1 MSKTLEMNFASSQS
15 TIISHPMKRRR
26 NLSLNHEWPQHFFCA
41 KGDRARERGSLFFFC
56 IREDALKTVVRYR
69 VQLMHPIHHINIK
82 NETPR
87 VKTGH
92 TYSGRA

>member
-41 KGDRARERGSLFFFC
+41 KGDRARERGSLFFFLYQRRRSKDGC
-56 IREDALKTVVRYR
+56 TL
-69 VQLMHPIHHINIK
+69 
-82 NETPR
+82 PR
-87 VKTGH
+87 STNAPNPSNKQ
-92 TYSGRA
+92 